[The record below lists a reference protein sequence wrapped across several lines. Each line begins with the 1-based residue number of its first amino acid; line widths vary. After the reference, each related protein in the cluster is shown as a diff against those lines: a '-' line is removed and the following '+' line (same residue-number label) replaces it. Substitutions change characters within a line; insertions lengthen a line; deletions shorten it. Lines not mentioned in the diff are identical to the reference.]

1 MSKSAADAALDLMY
15 EGYIEDVNAEARS
28 YQKDGLPEEAVGLV
42 HGMLREDGVLRE
54 NLMTAIERGN
64 LQMMTTP
71 NEGQGV
77 YSFSTQTLAVS
88 AEHLANAARDHTV
101 EYNLHFTLAHE
112 SRHAVDAAQIRDAS
126 QTLSNRVV
134 ATAQQAPPHDYTDIA
149 REYLA
154 RDRTFEVDAETTG
167 INAHVSRVVAKHP
180 EKEVSLY
187 DIYLMSPKDME
198 SYVDIRQTDA
208 GPTATYKEGLVP
220 TADGIHLDA
229 ENPQQRETMGRL
241 FYQEKGYEWRQGLN
255 GVLNAINRVESETRL
270 DFGDGNVVDVRKD
283 PRLPPQIDFRALGVE
298 PPADP
303 AERVALGRVLDSSL
317 PKPNEQGAPDRAYFD
332 FLREKLPQEQFS
344 DGDVA
349 HAMLKAK
356 QAGMADPAH
365 VDGNAVGNDQAGR
378 IWIGGQHGERI
389 SHDPAQT
396 QPLAKT
402 AQDLLT
408 HAYEQAHRP
417 AEEAPQKQRFCAL
430 M

>member
-15 EGYIEDVNAEARS
+15 DGYIQDVNAEARA

-42 HGMLREDGVLRE
+42 RGMLREDGVLRE
-54 NLMTAIERGN
+54 NLMTAIESGN

-112 SRHAVDAAQIRDAS
+112 SRHAIDAAQIRDAS
-126 QTLSNRVV
+126 QTLSDRVV

-149 REYLA
+149 REYLI
-154 RDRTFEVDAETTG
+154 RDRNFEVDAETTG

-180 EKEVSLY
+180 DKEVSLY

-198 SYVDIRQTDA
+198 PYVDIRQTAA
-208 GPTATYKEGLVP
+208 GPTATYKDGLVP
-220 TADGIHLDA
+220 LPDGIHLDA

-255 GVLNAINRVESETRL
+255 GVLNAINRVESQRTL
-270 DFGDGNVVDVRKD
+270 DFDDGRQLEVRRD
-283 PRLPPQIDFRALGVE
+283 RHSPPQIDFRALGIE

-303 AERVALGRVLDSSL
+303 AERVAMGRVLDSSL
-317 PKPNEQGAPDRAYFD
+317 PKPNEQGGPDHAYFD
-332 FLREKLPQEQFS
+332 FLKGRLGPDQFS
-344 DGDVA
+344 DGDIA

-356 QAGMADPAH
+356 QVGLTDPTH
-365 VDGNAVGNDQAGR
+365 VDAEAVGKDLQGR
-378 IWIGGQHGERI
+378 IWIGSQHGERI
-389 SHDPAQT
+389 SHDPADT

-408 HAYEQAHRP
+408 HAYEQSHRP